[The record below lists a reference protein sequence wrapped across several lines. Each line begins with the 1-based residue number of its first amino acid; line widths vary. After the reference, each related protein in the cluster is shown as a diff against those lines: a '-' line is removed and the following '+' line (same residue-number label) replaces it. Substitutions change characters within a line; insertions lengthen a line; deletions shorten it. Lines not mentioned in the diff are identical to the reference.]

1 MVESYPNQTFRSVI
15 GGVIT
20 VEKNENFLLLPFILE
35 KSNWV
40 PKSYRRFIMAIFTLA
55 SKLLSPYLFIAL

>member
-20 VEKNENFLLLPFILE
+20 VEKNEIFLLLPFILE
-35 KSNWV
+35 KSN
-40 PKSYRRFIMAIFTLA
+40 
-55 SKLLSPYLFIAL
+55 